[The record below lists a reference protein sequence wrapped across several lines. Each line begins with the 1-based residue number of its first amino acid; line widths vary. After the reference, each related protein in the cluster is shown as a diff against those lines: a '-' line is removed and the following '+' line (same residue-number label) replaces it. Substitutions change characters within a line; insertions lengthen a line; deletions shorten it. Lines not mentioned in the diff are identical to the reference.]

1 MNSIAN
7 RRLFHNSAAWAW
19 GRVQMDEETGA
30 VRRSFIDRF
39 FPERQIYLR
48 SNGEIK
54 GYALSRDRQMLIAA
68 SAVIFAGWTLVA
80 SGGFIFDLVARSQA
94 DDQVV
99 RARAASERINAD
111 LQARLETAVV
121 RMTATTGSLDEMARM
136 VERRHVALTS
146 VVGMFRGIDGAPA
159 ALKPAATLT
168 AQAGATPVQR
178 IMAVRLD
185 QERLID
191 RAETFAQTRA
201 ERLRLAF
208 RLAGLNPAA
217 YAAGNSALGGPLVEA
232 RDPRALAAIMDVDE
246 AFAIR
251 IRHAADNLNDMRGL
265 ADAAQGL
272 PFAKPT
278 QARTTS
284 GFGVRF
290 DPFNGR
296 PALHQGQ
303 DFAAPLN
310 TPIYATAPGVV
321 SFTGVRSGY
330 GNTVEI
336 DHGHGFKTRFA
347 HLNAI
352 GVQAGQSIA
361 LGQRIGAMGT
371 TGRST
376 GVHLHYE
383 VWVNGRPQNPARFLR
398 AGEQLVQ

>member
-1 MNSIAN
+1 MM
-7 RRLFHNSAAWAW
+7 AA
-19 GRVQMDEETGA
+19 V
-30 VRRSFIDRF
+30 V
-39 FPERQIYLR
+39 L
-48 SNGEIK
+48 
-54 GYALSRDRQMLIAA
+54 L
-68 SAVIFAGWTLVA
+68 FAGWTLVA
-80 SGGFIFDLVARSQA
+80 SGGFIFDVIARSQA
-94 DDQVV
+94 DGQVV
-99 RARAASERINAD
+99 RARAASERVNAD

-121 RMTATTGSLDEMARM
+121 RMSASNGSLDEMAEM
-136 VERRHVALTS
+136 VERRHTALTG
-146 VVGMFRGIDGAPA
+146 VMGMFQGVPGSQA
-159 ALKPAATLT
+159 ALRPARPLSA
-168 AQAGATPVQR
+168 ASSSPIQR
-178 IMAVRLD
+178 IAAVRLD
-185 QERLID
+185 QDRLIA
-191 RAETFAQTRA
+191 RAGTFAQTRA

-217 YAAGNSALGGPLVEA
+217 YASRGSALGGPLVEA
-232 RDPRALAAIMDVDE
+232 KDPRALAAILDVDE
-246 AFAIR
+246 PFAIR
-251 IRHAADNLNDMRGL
+251 IRNAADNLTEMRSL
-265 ADAAQGL
+265 ADVAGGM
-272 PFAKPT
+272 PFSRPT

-310 TPIYATAPGVV
+310 TPIQATAPGIV

-347 HLNAI
+347 HLNSIA
-352 GVQAGQSIA
+352 VAPGQSIA

-383 VWVNGRPQNPARFLR
+383 VWVDGRPQNPARFLR
-398 AGEQLVQ
+398 AGDQLVQQD

>member
-1 MNSIAN
+1 M
-7 RRLFHNSAAWAW
+7 
-19 GRVQMDEETGA
+19 QEEPGT
-30 VRRSFIDRF
+30 VRRSLIERC
-39 FPERQIYLR
+39 FPERCLYLR
-48 SNGEIK
+48 ESDGEVR
-54 GYALSRDRQMLIAA
+54 GYRLTTGRQMILAGAA
-68 SAVIFAGWTLVA
+68 ALAIGWTLVA
-80 SGGFIFDLVARSQA
+80 SGGFLFDLVARSQA
-94 DDQVV
+94 DSQVV
-99 RARAASERINAD
+99 RARAASERVNAD

-121 RMTATTGSLDEMARM
+121 RMSATNGSLEEMAQM
-136 VERRHVALTS
+136 VEHRHAALTGVMS
-146 VVGMFRGIDGAPA
+146 MFHGVPGAQSALQPA
-159 ALKPAATLT
+159 AGLNPANH
-168 AQAGATPVQR
+168 TPVQR
-178 IMAVRLD
+178 VMAVRLD
-185 QERLID
+185 QERLIT
-191 RAETFAQTRA
+191 RAGTFAQTRA

-217 YAAGNSALGGPLVEA
+217 YVVHGAGLGGPLVEA
-232 RDPRALAAIMDVDE
+232 KDPRALAAILDVDE
-246 AFAIR
+246 GFAVR
-251 IRHAADNLNDMRGL
+251 IRHAADNLTDMRAL
-265 ADAAQGL
+265 ADAADGL
-272 PFAKPT
+272 PFARPT

-310 TPIYATAPGVV
+310 TPIYATAPGVI

-347 HLNAI
+347 HLNSIA
-352 GVQAGQSIA
+352 VQSGQPIA

-383 VWVNGRPQNPARFLR
+383 VWVDGRAQNPARFLR
-398 AGEQLVQ
+398 AGDQLVQQD

>member
-1 MNSIAN
+1 M
-7 RRLFHNSAAWAW
+7 
-19 GRVQMDEETGA
+19 QEDTGA
-30 VRRSFIDRF
+30 VRRSLIERL
-39 FPERQIYLR
+39 FPERCLYLR
-48 SNGEIK
+48 ESSGEVR
-54 GYALSRDRQMLIAA
+54 GYVLTTVRQMIMAGVAA
-68 SAVIFAGWTLVA
+68 LVVGWTLVA
-80 SGGFIFDLVARSQA
+80 SGGFLFDVVAQTQA
-94 DDQVV
+94 DSQVV
-99 RARAASERINAD
+99 RARAASERVNAD

-121 RMTATTGSLDEMARM
+121 RMSATNGSLDEMAQM
-136 VERRHVALTS
+136 VEHRHAALTGVMS
-146 VVGMFRGIDGAPA
+146 MFHGVPGAQG
-159 ALKPAATLT
+159 ALKPADALNP
-168 AQAGATPVQR
+168 ANHSPVQR
-178 IMAVRLD
+178 VMAVRLD
-185 QERLID
+185 QDRLIA
-191 RAETFAQTRA
+191 RAETFAQSRA

-217 YAAGNSALGGPLVEA
+217 YVVHGAGLGGPLVEA
-232 RDPRALAAIMDVDE
+232 RDPRALAAILDVDE
-246 AFAIR
+246 GFAIR
-251 IRHAADNLNDMRGL
+251 IRNAADNLNDMRRL
-265 ADAAQGL
+265 ADVADGL
-272 PFAKPT
+272 PFARPT

-310 TPIYATAPGVV
+310 TPIYATAPGVI

-347 HLNAI
+347 HLNSIA
-352 GVQAGQSIA
+352 VKPGQPIA

-383 VWVNGRPQNPARFLR
+383 VWVDGRAQNPARFLR
-398 AGEQLVQ
+398 AGDQLVQQD